1 MIQFSLNNSNNN
13 ISGSVAQ
20 IIDGEESQSENI
32 QDSDSDGDLQDR
44 HEVVDHQA
52 VMDMELAENQV

>member
-44 HEVVDHQA
+44 HEVVDQQA
-52 VMDMELAENQV
+52 AMDMELAENQV